1 MTLKNNYLGIN
12 SVLIDIS
19 TYLISFILHESAH
32 YLVADYFNLNPE
44 LHHNFVKPLIEPS
57 EKQLML
63 IALAGP
69 TLSVIFGIIILF
81 ISIKLTKPSLLKLF
95 LLWFSMSNILMFLG
109 YMLIAPFIKNGDTG
123 LVFNYYKVPVFISI
137 IIAIITFI
145 ITKKIFEYL
154 SKEFIYYKN
163 ADIFDKKEC
172 QKQLFIFPIIFL
184 IVCVSLLNLP
194 IVVWYSLLPTLFI
207 PLTYLSTFKAY
218 RKMEILDAEITINK
232 ISISLLFLTAITI
245 IIFRNLI

>member
-12 SVLIDIS
+12 SVLIAIS
-19 TYLISFILHESAH
+19 TSLISFILHESAH

-123 LVFNYYKVPVFISI
+123 LVFSYFKVPFFISI

>member
-12 SVLIDIS
+12 SVLIAIS
-19 TYLISFILHESAH
+19 TSLISFILHESAH

-109 YMLIAPFIKNGDTG
+109 YM
-123 LVFNYYKVPVFISI
+123 
-137 IIAIITFI
+137 
-145 ITKKIFEYL
+145 
-154 SKEFIYYKN
+154 
-163 ADIFDKKEC
+163 
-172 QKQLFIFPIIFL
+172 
-184 IVCVSLLNLP
+184 
-194 IVVWYSLLPTLFI
+194 
-207 PLTYLSTFKAY
+207 
-218 RKMEILDAEITINK
+218 
-232 ISISLLFLTAITI
+232 
-245 IIFRNLI
+245 

>member
-1 MTLKNNYLGIN
+1 M
-12 SVLIDIS
+12 
-19 TYLISFILHESAH
+19 
-32 YLVADYFNLNPE
+32 
-44 LHHNFVKPLIEPS
+44 
-57 EKQLML
+57 
-63 IALAGP
+63 
-69 TLSVIFGIIILF
+69 
-81 ISIKLTKPSLLKLF
+81 
-95 LLWFSMSNILMFLG
+95 
-109 YMLIAPFIKNGDTG
+109 PF
-123 LVFNYYKVPVFISI
+123 FISI

>member
-12 SVLIDIS
+12 SVLIAIS
-19 TYLISFILHESAH
+19 TSLISFILHESAH

-123 LVFNYYKVPVFISI
+123 LVFSYFKVPFFISI

-154 SKEFIYYKN
+154 SKEYIYYKN

>member
-12 SVLIDIS
+12 SVLIAIS
-19 TYLISFILHESAH
+19 TSLISFILHESAH

-57 EKQLML
+57 EKQIML

-69 TLSVIFGIIILF
+69 TFSVIFGIIILF

-123 LVFNYYKVPVFISI
+123 LVFSYFKVPFFISI